1 MQALQENNVP
11 STIPGDFPQ
20 YSHPLKGH
28 IMAGDIAILLQ
39 RLDRFEDKFDELGAE
54 MRDGAREFGQ
64 IQEKLT
70 ALETRTK
77 TLESRFWGIT
87 SLCVITCIGVLL
99 KAALT

>member
-1 MQALQENNVP
+1 MQVLKKNNVP
-11 STIPGDFPQ
+11 TTIEGEFSQHSDT
-20 YSHPLKGH
+20 LKGH

-54 MRDGAREFGQ
+54 MRIGAREFGQ

-70 ALETRTK
+70 TLEKRNK
-77 TLESRFWGIT
+77 TLEGRLWGIA
-87 SLCVITCIGVLL
+87 SLCVITCIGMVL